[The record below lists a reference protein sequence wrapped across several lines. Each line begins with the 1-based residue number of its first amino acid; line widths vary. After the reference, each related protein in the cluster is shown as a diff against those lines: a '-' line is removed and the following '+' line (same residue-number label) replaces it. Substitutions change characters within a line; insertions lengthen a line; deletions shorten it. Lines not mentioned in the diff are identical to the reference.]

1 MNCRRFQSSLAEDLL
16 NQGEERVA
24 AHLKECEECR
34 AVYSDL
40 LEIEELSRSL
50 SGRVQVPPNFREEV
64 LAKVARKRR
73 SRPFRLVAAVAGVVL
88 LAATVSFFQG
98 VESVDSTRHKGG
110 RPDKARP
117 AEPTYVDVIVTG
129 EENEEFILR
138 LPSVIEVRRT
148 ELQEDFYIS
157 NVSH

>member
-1 MNCRRFQSSLAEDLL
+1 M
-16 NQGEERVA
+16 A

-34 AVYSDL
+34 SVYADL

-64 LAKVARKRR
+64 LAKVARERP
-73 SRPFRLVAAVAGVVL
+73 SRPFRLVAALAGVVL
-88 LAATVSFFQG
+88 LAATASFFQG
-98 VESVDSTRHKGG
+98 VESVDSTRHEGESALEGG

-129 EENEEFILR
+129 EEDEKFILR

>member
-1 MNCRRFQSSLAEDLL
+1 M
-16 NQGEERVA
+16 
-24 AHLKECEECR
+24 
-34 AVYSDL
+34 
-40 LEIEELSRSL
+40 
-50 SGRVQVPPNFREEV
+50 
-64 LAKVARKRR
+64 
-73 SRPFRLVAAVAGVVL
+73 
-88 LAATVSFFQG
+88 
-98 VESVDSTRHKGG
+98 DSTRHEGESALEGG

-129 EENEEFILR
+129 EEDEKFILR